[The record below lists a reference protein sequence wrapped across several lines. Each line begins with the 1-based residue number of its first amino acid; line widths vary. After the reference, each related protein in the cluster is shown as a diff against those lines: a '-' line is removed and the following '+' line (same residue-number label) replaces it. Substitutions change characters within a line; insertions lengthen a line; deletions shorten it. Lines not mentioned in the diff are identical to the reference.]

1 MALVN
6 KQETPGAAQGVQKSL
21 HEMNDLSWAAECSF
35 ITPLL
40 SRYPALQN
48 SPCDPCCVHCFLHQ
62 CALCQEHREMKHR
75 LTLDDA
81 PLNLAPP
88 TEQEMTPDIKH
99 TAQPQ

>member
-1 MALVN
+1 MRKVFFLVSS
-6 KQETPGAAQGVQKSL
+6 AV
-21 HEMNDLSWAAECSF
+21 H
-35 ITPLL
+35 LL
-40 SRYPALQN
+40 FFPALQN

-99 TAQPQ
+99 THQAPQ